1 LLSLFLAGSEGVNM
15 FAAGDHARQIADALE
30 RRLDVRRRAR
40 TDGAAGRDAEAGPA
54 PVELEIAAEVA
65 ARREDLLAQRAAAQ
79 AGLERELRRLK
90 PMDADFSAILADA
103 RLSLRQIEGRAA
115 HEFAQLKER
124 AERAK
129 ADLESFRRANGIRR
143 GALYPESKLL
153 STGLLVV
160 LAAIEAMA
168 SAPILASALD
178 GGLAQ
183 GYLAAIT
190 LSGINAGIGLL
201 GGYVGL
207 RYLTQRKPL
216 LFALGAIGFGLAL
229 FVGIFLNVFAALWRA
244 RTVELSERTEALAA
258 MREGRVFDAEILAG
272 ERSAFSLLFD
282 LQHGETMVL
291 LMLGAIVLVAAFHK
305 GFSSVDE
312 PVPDYGK
319 LDRASR
325 AADEELAELR
335 EEIRDEL
342 EAPIEESRAAI
353 EKSLAAHRAGLDA
366 VRAAY
371 DSGAEAIHTLDAR
384 LRAVADAGASLRRLY
399 RKELAAARGVAP
411 AAEPAGAAETTGDA
425 LEAPGAIVTAC
436 EASYAAAVRAGAH
449 AREELLAAL
458 DAATGRLE
466 GEAL

>member
-1 LLSLFLAGSEGVNM
+1 MA
-15 FAAGDHARQIADALE
+15 AAGDHARQIVDALE
-30 RRLDVRRRAR
+30 RRLDIKRRAR
-40 TDGAAGRDAEAGPA
+40 TDGAAGRSTDTGPT
-54 PVELEIAAEVA
+54 PVELEIAAEIA
-65 ARREDLLAQRAAAQ
+65 TRREDLLAQRAAAQ
-79 AGLERELRRLK
+79 AALERELRRLK
-90 PMDADFSAILADA
+90 PMEADFSAILADA
-103 RLSLRQIEGRAA
+103 RLSLRQIEGRAT

-124 AERAK
+124 AQRAK
-129 ADLESFRRANGIRR
+129 GDLESFRRANGIRR

-153 STGLLVV
+153 STALLVV

-168 SAPILASALD
+168 SAPILASSLD

-190 LSGINAGIGLL
+190 LSGINAGVGLL
-201 GGYVGL
+201 GGYLGL

-216 LFALGAIGFGLAL
+216 LFALGALGFAVAL
-229 FVGIFLNVFAALWRA
+229 FVGIFLNIFAALWRA
-244 RTVELSERTEALAA
+244 RTVEMAERAAALEA
-258 MREGRVFDAEILAG
+258 MREGRAFDAEILAG
-272 ERSAFSLLFD
+272 ERSAAALLFD
-282 LQHGETMVL
+282 LRHGETMVL

-325 AADEELAELR
+325 AADEELADLR
-335 EEIRDEL
+335 EEIRDAL
-342 EAPIEESRAAI
+342 EAPIEDGRAAI
-353 EKSLAAHRAGLDA
+353 EKSLEAHRAGLEA

-371 DSGAEAIHTLDAR
+371 DSGAETIHTLDAR

-399 RKELAAARGVAP
+399 HKELAAARGVPPASDFAAP
-411 AAEPAGAAETTGDA
+411 AETPGDA
-425 LEAPGAIVTAC
+425 LEGPGVIVAAC
-436 EASYAAAVRAGAH
+436 EQSYSAAVRAAGQ

-466 GEAL
+466 GEAS